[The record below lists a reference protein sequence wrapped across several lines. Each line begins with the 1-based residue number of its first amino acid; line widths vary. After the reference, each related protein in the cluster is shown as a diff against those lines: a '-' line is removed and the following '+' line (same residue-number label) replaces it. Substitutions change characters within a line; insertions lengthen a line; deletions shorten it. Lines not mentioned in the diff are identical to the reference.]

1 MHRGARP
8 STQARAPTASVD
20 AMTSSGDAPA
30 SIDPRAWWR
39 DAVLYQI
46 YPRSYVD
53 TNGDG
58 VGDLPGITA
67 HLDHL
72 AWLGVDA
79 IWISPITVSPNA
91 DFGYDV
97 ADYCDVD
104 PALGTLA
111 DVDAL
116 IAAADARGI
125 RVVLDLVPNHTSIEH
140 PWFVEARTSRDAP
153 HRDWYVWADP
163 ALDGGPPNNWVS
175 TFTGPAWQLD
185 AGTGQYYM
193 RSFLPEQADLNWW
206 NPEVRAEFERILR
219 FWFDRGVAGFRIDV
233 AHMLVKDAQLR
244 DNPPTDDTDFWMDQF
259 RGQRQVY
266 NANRPEVH
274 DVYRRW
280 RQIAEEYDPTRL
292 LLGETHVFDVDAI
305 AAFSG
310 NDDELGLAFN
320 FFFLYADFT
329 ATTLRR
335 VVGETDAALRPR
347 NGWPVWAGSNHDKS
361 RFPTAWCQGDPD
373 LTRCALMMLLT
384 LRGTPVLY
392 YGDELG
398 LPDTHVP
405 DDRLLDP
412 VTIAVGRAVDRDA
425 ARTPMPWSDG
435 PGGGFTEAGVEP
447 WLPFGDLAAC
457 NVADQRA
464 DPASFL
470 HFARDLLT
478 LRREV
483 SDLRRGDYVDLG
495 AGGDAWSYRRGDTV
509 QVVLNLG
516 DAPVTVPVV
525 VPDARVAF
533 TTDRAGEGGPAGGS
547 VEVEGRRGVVLLGG

>member
-1 MHRGARP
+1 
-8 STQARAPTASVD
+8 
-20 AMTSSGDAPA
+20 MTPPVGQ
-30 SIDPRAWWR
+30 WWR

-46 YPRSYVD
+46 YPRSYAD
-53 TNGDG
+53 ANGDG

-91 DFGYDV
+91 DWGYDV

-140 PWFVEARTSRDAP
+140 PWFVEARSSRDAP

-163 ALDGGPPNNWVS
+163 APDGGPPNNWVS
-175 TFTGPAWQLD
+175 TFTGPAWHLD
-185 AGTGQYYM
+185 DATGQYYM
-193 RSFLPEQADLNWW
+193 RSFLPEQADLNWG

-259 RGQRQVY
+259 RGQRQEY

-280 RQIAEEYDPTRL
+280 REIAEEYDPTRL

-305 AAFSG
+305 ARFYG
-310 NDDELGLAFN
+310 HDDELGLAFN
-320 FFFLYADFT
+320 FFFLYADFDV
-329 ATTLRR
+329 ATLRR
-335 VVGETDAALRPR
+335 VVGEADAAIPSDR
-347 NGWPVWAGSNHDKS
+347 GWPVWAGSNHDKT
-361 RFPTAWCQGDPD
+361 RFPTGWAKGDER
-373 LTRCALMMLLT
+373 LARVALMMLLT

-398 LPDTHVP
+398 MPDTHVP

-412 VTIAVGRAVDRDA
+412 VTIAVGRVVDRDA
-425 ARTPMPWSDG
+425 ARTPVPWTGDVATG
-435 PGGGFTEAGVEP
+435 AGFTAPGVEP
-447 WLPFGDLAAC
+447 WLPFGDVAAC
-457 NVADQRA
+457 NVADQRE
-464 DPASFL
+464 DPGSML
-470 HFARDLLT
+470 HFTRDLLA
-478 LRREV
+478 LRRATVE
-483 SDLRRGDYVDLG
+483 LRRGGYTDVSIRG
-495 AGGDAWSYRRGDTV
+495 SEVWSFLRDSTV

-516 DAPVTVPVV
+516 DAPDRVPVCLQN
-525 VPDARVAF
+525 ARVLLA
-533 TTDRAGEGGPAGGS
+533 TDRVSEGAPVSGLL
-547 VEVEGRRGVVLLGG
+547 EIEGRRGVVIAGDVEVFDQAGD